1 MLAARN
7 KGVEGSYTWTFNESI
22 QFEVKSVH
30 LVKKISWIY
39 SLYDFYSVL
48 FLPESQT
55 EISEVE
61 QDLKRAQDQKIEV
74 ERKLRF
80 TDEEKQALEKV
91 SLHT

>member
-1 MLAARN
+1 MI
-7 KGVEGSYTWTFNESI
+7 SYW
-22 QFEVKSVH
+22 
-30 LVKKISWIY
+30 
-39 SLYDFYSVL
+39 L

-74 ERKLRF
+74 ERKLRLI
-80 TDEEKQALEKV
+80 DEEKQALEKV